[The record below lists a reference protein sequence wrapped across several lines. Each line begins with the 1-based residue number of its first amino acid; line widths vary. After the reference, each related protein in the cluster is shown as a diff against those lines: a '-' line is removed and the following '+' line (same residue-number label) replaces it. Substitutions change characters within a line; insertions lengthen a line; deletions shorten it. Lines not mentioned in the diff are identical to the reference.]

1 MEYHLVGVRVRGPV
15 EEVSV
20 ARIGTVTT
28 QPQPTEVS
36 LEDTGD
42 MTARPGGRSLRQ
54 GGMTAQH
61 QPTEVGLEDIGM

>member
-1 MEYHLVGVRVRGPV
+1 MRVRGPV

-20 ARIGTVTT
+20 GLIGTVTT

-54 GGMTAQH
+54 GDMIAQP
-61 QPTEVGLEDIGM
+61 QPTEVSLENMGM